1 MDEIRNAIYQATGV
15 YVDGAAVADEI
26 REAISSSGGA
36 EAGRQWITGQ
46 DNMMERWEYF
56 VDYSRK
62 DELDESGDLIQSDE
76 TIRLLEISILPRSAS
91 SSFAKAGLPLNEEF
105 NVSLDVE
112 I

>member
-1 MDEIRNAIYQATGV
+1 
-15 YVDGAAVADEI
+15 
-26 REAISSSGGA
+26 
-36 EAGRQWITGQ
+36 
-46 DNMMERWEYF
+46 MERWEYF
-56 VDYSRK
+56 GDYSRK

>member
-1 MDEIRNAIYQATGV
+1 MDEIRNAIYQTTGV

-26 REAISSSGGA
+26 REAISSGA

-46 DNMMERWEYF
+46 DDVMERWEYF

>member
-15 YVDGAAVADEI
+15 YVDGAAVADVI
-26 REAISSSGGA
+26 REAISSSGA

-46 DNMMERWEYF
+46 DDVMERWEYF

>member
-1 MDEIRNAIYQATGV
+1 MDEIRDAIYRATGV

-26 REAISSSGGA
+26 KEAISSGA

-46 DNMMERWEYF
+46 DDAMERWEFF
-56 VDYSRK
+56 VEYSRE
-62 DELDESGDLIQSDE
+62 DELDENGNLIQSDE

-91 SSFAKAGLPLNEEF
+91 SSFAKAGLPLDKEF
-105 NVSLDVE
+105 CVSLDVE

>member
-26 REAISSSGGA
+26 REAISSSGA

-46 DNMMERWEYF
+46 DDVMERWEYF

-76 TIRLLEISILPRSAS
+76 AIRLLEISILPRSAS

>member
-26 REAISSSGGA
+26 REAISSSSA

-46 DNMMERWEYF
+46 DDVMERWEYF

>member
-26 REAISSSGGA
+26 REAISSGA
-36 EAGRQWITGQ
+36 EDGRQWITGQ
-46 DNMMERWEYF
+46 DNVMERWEYF

-91 SSFAKAGLPLNEEF
+91 SSFAKAGLLLNEEF

>member
-26 REAISSSGGA
+26 REVISSSGA

-46 DNMMERWEYF
+46 DDVMERWEYF

-62 DELDESGDLIQSDE
+62 DELDESGDLIQSNE

>member
-1 MDEIRNAIYQATGV
+1 MDEIRDAIYRATGV

-26 REAISSSGGA
+26 KDAISSGGA

-46 DNMMERWEYF
+46 DDVMERWEFF
-56 VDYSRK
+56 VDCSRE
-62 DELDESGDLIQSDE
+62 DELDENGDLIQSNE

-91 SSFAKAGLPLNEEF
+91 SSFAKAGLPLDKEF
-105 NVSLDVE
+105 CISLDVE

>member
-1 MDEIRNAIYQATGV
+1 M
-15 YVDGAAVADEI
+15 DEI
-26 REAISSSGGA
+26 REAISSSGA

-46 DNMMERWEYF
+46 DDVMERWEYF

>member
-15 YVDGAAVADEI
+15 YVDGAAVADKI
-26 REAISSSGGA
+26 REAISSSGA

-46 DNMMERWEYF
+46 DDVMERWEYF

>member
-26 REAISSSGGA
+26 REAISSGA

-46 DNMMERWEYF
+46 DDVMERWEYF

>member
-26 REAISSSGGA
+26 REAISSSGA
-36 EAGRQWITGQ
+36 ETGRQWITGQ
-46 DNMMERWEYF
+46 DDVMERWEYF

>member
-26 REAISSSGGA
+26 REAISSGA

-46 DNMMERWEYF
+46 DDVMERWEYF

-91 SSFAKAGLPLNEEF
+91 TSFAKAGLPLNKEF
-105 NVSLDVE
+105 NVSLNVE

>member
-26 REAISSSGGA
+26 REAISSGA

-46 DNMMERWEYF
+46 DDVMERWEYF

-105 NVSLDVE
+105 NVSLDFE

>member
-26 REAISSSGGA
+26 REAINSGA

-46 DNMMERWEYF
+46 DDVMERWEYF

>member
-26 REAISSSGGA
+26 REAISSSGA
-36 EAGRQWITGQ
+36 EDGRQWITGQ
-46 DNMMERWEYF
+46 DDVMERWEYF

>member
-26 REAISSSGGA
+26 REAISSGA

-46 DNMMERWEYF
+46 DDVMERWEYF

-105 NVSLDVE
+105 NVSLNVE

>member
-26 REAISSSGGA
+26 REAISSSCA

-46 DNMMERWEYF
+46 DDVMERWEYF

-62 DELDESGDLIQSDE
+62 DELDENGDLIQSDE
-76 TIRLLEISILPRSAS
+76 TIHLLEISILPRSAS

>member
-26 REAISSSGGA
+26 REAISSSGA
-36 EAGRQWITGQ
+36 EPGRQWITGQ
-46 DNMMERWEYF
+46 DDALARWEYYI
-56 VDYSRK
+56 DYSRD
-62 DELDESGDLIQSDE
+62 DELDENGDLIQSDE

-91 SSFAKAGLPLNEEF
+91 SVFAKAGLPLSKEF
-105 NVSLDVE
+105 YVSLDVE

>member
-1 MDEIRNAIYQATGV
+1 
-15 YVDGAAVADEI
+15 
-26 REAISSSGGA
+26 
-36 EAGRQWITGQ
+36 
-46 DNMMERWEYF
+46 MERWEYF

-105 NVSLDVE
+105 NASLDVE

>member
-26 REAISSSGGA
+26 REAISSGA

-46 DNMMERWEYF
+46 DDVMERWEYF

-91 SSFAKAGLPLNEEF
+91 SSFAKVGLPLNEEF